1 MGCCPQGQRQAAAI
15 APRAA
20 CSGVEIQEYTH
31 APLSVRPRGRPGSLL
46 GGGRHRPHHAGSVK
60 LLGQRPQPPRER
72 GSRARQRSRCG
83 RREGLPRPGRGWS
96 WGIRE
101 AGKILSFLFFSC
113 YYGVLFLFLLSGGY
127 GEKEVGEPC

>member
-1 MGCCPQGQRQAAAI
+1 MP
-15 APRAA
+15 
-20 CSGVEIQEYTH
+20 
-31 APLSVRPRGRPGSLL
+31 VRPRGRPGRGSLL
-46 GGGRHRPHHAGSVK
+46 GGGRHRPHHAGSVR

-72 GSRARQRSRCG
+72 GSRARQRSRRG

-101 AGKILSFLFFSC
+101 AGKILSFSC

-127 GEKEVGEPC
+127 GEKEIGEPC